1 MRSHDQARPEQSRR
15 GTRGRGENKLAS
27 ETGGAGLREL
37 GPDELYWRCDTS
49 DWKFATTDDIKLA
62 QTIVGQ
68 QRAVN
73 ALMLGLEINSVGYNV
88 FVSGPVGTGRTTTVR
103 QLLESTRTRP
113 VELDD
118 KLYVANFRDPDS
130 PCLLRLRPGAGRR
143 FKQTMDEF
151 IEYLV
156 KSVPLAYESEAY
168 QRQRQEVIDGFKERG
183 GARVREFEKKI
194 AAAGFALV
202 QTAPFLR
209 PDLAPIVDKQPVRI
223 DDLPRLVEEGKLTAE
238 RAAEIRAA
246 YAELSS
252 ELGVIF
258 KEIREYE
265 KLARETLVGLDREAI
280 QPLLDE
286 RIGDITEKFD
296 PECAPSKPGCVR
308 AWLGDVRNAVLERL
322 ELFRQK
328 PADQPANV
336 DPYLEFRVNVLVDNA
351 GADRVPVIFE
361 TNPSY
366 KNIFGWIDRV
376 WDRAGQWR
384 VDFTRIKAGSLLRA
398 DGGFL
403 VINAIDALLE
413 PGVWPTLKRT
423 LRNRQL
429 DIAAQDSY
437 SLLFGSATLKPEP
450 VPINVKVIM
459 IGDPE
464 VYALLSAYDEDF
476 RKIFKVRAD
485 FDWEMAQN
493 AAAVAEYTQVIKSL
507 GVKEGLRPLDRSGVQ
522 AVVEYG
528 ARLAGRQDKLST
540 RFNIINEVLMEA
552 DYWAGKAKAKTTTAE
567 HVRQAIAARRER
579 ARLIEEKLQE
589 AIDQGQIFIDTTGAR
604 VGQVN
609 GLAVYATGEY
619 AFGKPARIT
628 AKTGVGSAGI
638 INIEREAQLS
648 GPTHDK
654 GVFILTGYLR
664 QKYARRQ
671 PLVLSASICFEQ
683 SYGQIDGDS
692 ASSTEVYA
700 LLSDL
705 AGLPLRQDIA
715 VTGSVNQQ
723 GEIQPI
729 GGVNQKIEG
738 FFATC
743 QARGLTGTQGVMI
756 PEANRRDLVLREE
769 VVEAVRQGK
778 FHIWTVRTIDD
789 GIELLTGKPAGK
801 PDARGNYPPD
811 SVNGLVQ
818 RRLAELARLYHQ
830 AEEKRKANNRR
841 RPTKPRPPERRVRR
855 WAR

>member
-1 MRSHDQARPEQSRR
+1 MRKPAGKARSSGGNQAGPVAV
-15 GTRGRGENKLAS
+15 LP
-27 ETGGAGLREL
+27 AGVREL

-49 DWKFATTDDIKLA
+49 DWEFATTADIKLA

-73 ALMLGLEINSVGYNV
+73 ALLLGLEINSAGYNV

-103 QLLESTRTRP
+103 QLLERTRTRP

-118 KLYVANFRDPDS
+118 KLYVTNFRDPDS

-143 FKQTMDEF
+143 FKQAMDEF

-223 DDLPRLVEEGKLTAE
+223 DDLPRLVEEGKVTAE

-246 YAELSS
+246 YAELAS
-252 ELGVIF
+252 ELGAIF

-286 RIGDITEKFD
+286 RIADIREKLD

-351 GADRVPVIFE
+351 GADWVPVIFE

-366 KNIFGWIDRV
+366 KNLFGWVDRV

-429 DIAAQDSY
+429 DIAAQDPY
-437 SLLFGSATLKPEP
+437 SLLFGTATLKPEP

-464 VYALLSAYDEDF
+464 VYALLAAYDEDF

-485 FDWEMAQN
+485 FDWEMPQN
-493 AAAVAEYTQVIKSL
+493 AAAVSDYTQVIKSL
-507 GVKEGLRPLDRSGVQ
+507 SIKEGLRPLDRSGVQ

-552 DYWAGKAKAKTTTAE
+552 DYWAGKAGAKTTTAE

-609 GLAVYATGEY
+609 GLAVYAAGEY

-671 PLVLSASICFEQ
+671 PLILSASICFEQ

-743 QARGLTGTQGVMI
+743 QARGLTGTQGVLI

-801 PDARGNYPPD
+801 PDAEGNYPPD

-830 AEEKRKANNRR
+830 TEEKRKENNRR
-841 RPTKPRPPERRVRR
+841 RPTKPRQPERRVRR
-855 WAR
+855 QAR